1 MRGIILAGGV
11 GSRLWPITLGTSKQ
25 LLPVYD
31 KPLIYYPI
39 STLMSAGIRDIL
51 VITTPDDVDAFRK
64 LLGNG
69 SQFGINI
76 TFAAQPSPDGLAQA
90 FIIGEEFIGGDGCA
104 LVLGDNLFHGYAL
117 AETLQTIGTP
127 NGALVFAARVSNPR
141 EYGVVEFNGDNQAI
155 SIEEKP
161 THPKSN
167 FAVPGL
173 YFYDNDVIEIAKDV
187 KPSTRGEL
195 EITSVNSAYLK
206 RGKLKVQIL
215 PEGTAWLDS
224 GIFSSLHDAS
234 SYVRIVE
241 ERQGIKVGCPE
252 EVAWRQG
259 WLSNTELEQAASRL
273 KNSGYGQYLQNL
285 LTL

>member
-11 GSRLWPITLGTSKQ
+11 GSRLWPITLGVSKQ
-25 LLPVYD
+25 LIPVYD

-51 VITTPDDVDAFRK
+51 VITTPNDIEAFRK
-64 LLGNG
+64 LLGDG

-76 TFAAQPSPDGLAQA
+76 EFAGQPSPDGLAQA
-90 FIIGEEFIGGDGCA
+90 FIIGESFIGNEGCA

-117 AETLQTIGTP
+117 AETLKTVGTP
-127 NGALVFAARVSNPR
+127 NGALIFAYKVSNPS
-141 EYGVVEFNGDNQAI
+141 EYGVVEFDDYGQAI

-161 THPKSN
+161 SVPKSD

-173 YFYDNDVIEIAKDV
+173 YFYDNDVIEIARAV
-187 KPSTRGEL
+187 KPSRRGEL
-195 EITSVNSAYLK
+195 EITSVNSEYLE
-206 RGKLKVQIL
+206 RGTLKVQVL

-224 GIFSSLHDAS
+224 GTFASLHDAS

-241 ERQGIKVGCPE
+241 ERQGVKVGCPE
-252 EVAWRQG
+252 EVAWRHG
-259 WLSNTELEQAASRL
+259 WLTDDELFAAAVRL
-273 KNSGYGQYLQNL
+273 KNSGYGDYLAKL
-285 LTL
+285 VKK

>member
-11 GSRLWPITLGTSKQ
+11 GSRLWPITLGVSKQ
-25 LLPVYD
+25 LIPVYD
-31 KPLIYYPI
+31 KPLIYYPV
-39 STLMSAGIRDIL
+39 STLMSAGIHDIL
-51 VITTPDDVDAFRK
+51 IITTPSDIEYFRK

-76 TFAAQPSPDGLAQA
+76 EFAAQPSPDGLAQA
-90 FIIGEEFIGGDGCA
+90 FIIGETFIGNDGCA

-117 AETLQTIGTP
+117 SETLKTVGTP
-127 NGALVFAARVSNPR
+127 AGALIFAYKVSNPC
-141 EYGVVEFNGDNQAI
+141 EYGVVEFDNHGRAI

-161 THPKSN
+161 SAPKSD

-173 YFYDNDVIEIAKDV
+173 YFYDNDVIEIARAV
-187 KPSTRGEL
+187 KPSPRGEL
-195 EITSVNSAYLK
+195 EITSVNSEYLK
-206 RGKLKVQIL
+206 RGTLKVQVL

-224 GIFSSLHDAS
+224 GTFASLHDAS

-252 EVAWRQG
+252 EVAWRNG
-259 WLSNTELEQAASRL
+259 WLTDDELAGAAARL
-273 KNSGYGQYLQNL
+273 KNSGYGDYLAKL
-285 LTL
+285 VKK

>member
-11 GSRLWPITLGTSKQ
+11 GSRLWPITSGVSKQ
-25 LLPVYD
+25 LIPVYD

-51 VITTPDDVDAFRK
+51 VITTPNDIEAFRK
-64 LLGNG
+64 LLGDG

-76 TFAAQPSPDGLAQA
+76 EFAGQPSPDGLAQA
-90 FIIGEEFIGGDGCA
+90 FIIGESFIGSEGCA

-117 AETLQTIGTP
+117 AETLKTVGTP
-127 NGALVFAARVSNPR
+127 NGALIFAYKVSNPR
-141 EYGVVEFNGDNQAI
+141 EYGVVEFDDLGRAI

-161 THPKSN
+161 LVPKSD

-173 YFYDNDVIEIAKDV
+173 YFYDNDVIEIARAV
-187 KPSTRGEL
+187 RPSSRGEL
-195 EITSVNSAYLK
+195 EITSVNSEYLE
-206 RGKLKVQIL
+206 RGSLKVQVL

-224 GIFSSLHDAS
+224 GTFASLHDAS

-241 ERQGIKVGCPE
+241 ERQGVKVGCPE
-252 EVAWRQG
+252 EVAWRHG
-259 WLSNTELEQAASRL
+259 WLTDDELLAAAVRL
-273 KNSGYGQYLQNL
+273 KNSGYGDYLAKL
-285 LTL
+285 VKK

>member
-11 GSRLWPITLGTSKQ
+11 GSRLWPITLGVSKQ
-25 LLPVYD
+25 LIPVYD

-51 VITTPDDVDAFRK
+51 VITTPNDIEAFRK
-64 LLGNG
+64 LLGDG

-76 TFAAQPSPDGLAQA
+76 EFEPQPSPDGLAQA
-90 FIIGEEFIGGDGCA
+90 FLIGESFIGNEGCA

-117 AETLQTIGTP
+117 AETLKTVGTP
-127 NGALVFAARVSNPR
+127 NGALIFAYKVSNPR
-141 EYGVVEFNGDNQAI
+141 EYGVVEFDDYGQAI

-161 THPKSN
+161 LVPKSD

-173 YFYDNDVIEIAKDV
+173 YFYDNDVIEIARAE
-187 KPSTRGEL
+187 KPSRRGEL
-195 EITSVNSAYLK
+195 EITSVNSEYLE
-206 RGKLKVQIL
+206 RGTLKVQVL

-224 GIFSSLHDAS
+224 GTFASLHDAS

-241 ERQGIKVGCPE
+241 ERQGVKVGCPE

-259 WLSNTELEQAASRL
+259 WLTDDELIAAATRL
-273 KNSGYGQYLQNL
+273 KNSGYGDYLAKL
-285 LTL
+285 LKK

>member
-11 GSRLWPITLGTSKQ
+11 GSRLWPITLGVSKQ
-25 LLPVYD
+25 LIPVYD

-39 STLMSAGIRDIL
+39 STLMSAGVRDIL
-51 VITTPDDVDAFRK
+51 VITTPNDIEAFRK
-64 LLGNG
+64 LLGDG

-76 TFAAQPSPDGLAQA
+76 EFAGQPSPDGLAQA
-90 FIIGEEFIGGDGCA
+90 FIIGESFIGNEGCA

-117 AETLQTIGTP
+117 AQTLKTVGTP
-127 NGALVFAARVSNPR
+127 NGALIFAYKVSNPR
-141 EYGVVEFNGDNQAI
+141 EYGVVEFDDLGRAI

-161 THPKSN
+161 LVPKSD

-173 YFYDNDVIEIAKDV
+173 YFYDNDVIEIARAV
-187 KPSTRGEL
+187 RPSPRGEL
-195 EITSVNSAYLK
+195 EITSVNSEYLE
-206 RGKLKVQIL
+206 RGTLKVQVL

-224 GIFSSLHDAS
+224 GTFASLHDAS

-241 ERQGIKVGCPE
+241 ERQGVKVGCPE

-259 WLSNTELEQAASRL
+259 WLTDDELLAAAVRL
-273 KNSGYGQYLQNL
+273 KNSGYGDYLAKL
-285 LTL
+285 VKK

>member
-11 GSRLWPITLGTSKQ
+11 GSRLWPITLGVSKQ
-25 LLPVYD
+25 LIPVYD
-31 KPLIYYPI
+31 KPLIYYPV
-39 STLMSAGIRDIL
+39 STLMSAGIHDIL
-51 VITTPDDVDAFRK
+51 IISTPSDIEYFRK

-76 TFAAQPSPDGLAQA
+76 EFAAQPSPDGLAQA
-90 FIIGEEFIGGDGCA
+90 FIIGESFIGNDGCA

-117 AETLQTIGTP
+117 SETLKTVGTP
-127 NGALVFAARVSNPR
+127 AGALIFAYKVSNPC
-141 EYGVVEFNGDNQAI
+141 EYGVVEFDNHGRAI

-161 THPKSN
+161 SVPKSD

-173 YFYDNDVIEIAKDV
+173 YFYDNDVIEIARAV
-187 KPSTRGEL
+187 KPSPRGEL
-195 EITSVNSAYLK
+195 EITSVNSEYLK
-206 RGKLKVQIL
+206 RGTLKVQVL

-224 GIFSSLHDAS
+224 GTFASLHDAS

-252 EVAWRQG
+252 EVAWRNG
-259 WLSNTELEQAASRL
+259 WLTDDELAGAAARL
-273 KNSGYGQYLQNL
+273 KNSGYGDYLAKL
-285 LTL
+285 VKK